1 MVLLQ
6 HLSVT
11 FGALSIVGERRSG
24 TMELLHA
31 SVRTIS
37 WAIPATYAIQL
48 LQDIML
54 RGRATNLVWLAVMAA
69 IGAGLALVAWLL
81 LRRTMARQ

>member
-1 MVLLQ
+1 LASVFFTGFVLNL
-6 HLSVT
+6 
-11 FGALSIVGERRSG
+11 
-24 TMELLHA
+24 ELLRA
-31 SVRTIS
+31 TVRVIS

-54 RGRATNLVWLAVMAA
+54 RGRPVNLIWMGAMAA

-81 LRRTMARQ
+81 LRRTMARS